1 MRKSIFLTLLLA
13 AFFVVSANPVDVNTA
28 KSIGTKFL
36 QASTNVKSADDLQL
50 VATYNIDR
58 GDAAFYV
65 FNAENGFV
73 IVSADDCATPILAY
87 SDEGVFNADDVP
99 PAMQGYLEGF
109 IERIKYG
116 VSKDVSDEQILKR
129 WKLVKTTG
137 RMNDKR
143 NTPVVSPLLT
153 SLWDQNRYYNI
164 MCPLAASGGSGGHV
178 YAGCV
183 ATAMGQI
190 MYYHK
195 KPVTGKGSHSYTH
208 ATYGT
213 QSVNFGAT
221 TYGWGNMPDQL
232 TSGSTDDQKNAV
244 ATLLYHCGVSV
255 NMDYG
260 TGGSGA
266 NSRDVPYVLKTYFRY
281 STEMSEG
288 DRNDYDD
295 KVWLARVKACL
306 DLHRPVYYSGKDVA
320 NNGKISGHAFVCDG
334 YDDNDLLHMNWGW
347 SGSKNCYVAVD
358 VVHPEGDAHYF
369 KYNNYAIFNIHP
381 GDDGITTTHT
391 VDVAYNNASLGTVS
405 GGGTDIANG
414 AEITI
419 TATAVGD
426 NVFCYW
432 SENGGIVSTDKVYKF
447 KVYYSRD
454 IEAVFMEPNS
464 LTITPSVY
472 ESVGGTVSA
481 SADYSYG
488 DIATI
493 TATPAENY
501 TFCYWMNGTEI
512 VSSDNPYSFKVTENS
527 NFTARFAPE
536 ADVCEIIFTLD
547 DYYKDGWNG
556 NQLKVKY
563 ENTFTDVLEPNLYT
577 ATIFN
582 RKVVDG
588 TQVALSWT
596 LGLYVDE
603 CRFSL
608 KNSNGVVFY
617 DVPSVNPKTFG
628 HSFTMNCSASSGCV
642 FNGGMSSNKWSE
654 SSNWASGTKPTS
666 TDITNINSDVTVDEN
681 VTVGTLNIFEDKTV
695 TINFGVTL
703 TVTGT
708 IAQLSG
714 SNIVIEDGG
723 QLVNETQGI
732 YGKVKKNV
740 NAYEESVDG
749 WYAVSTPADDIAFAN
764 VSNLTDVAYDVY
776 RYNES
781 VATWENCRNP
791 EHPFN
796 SFESGRGYLY
806 RRADDSALEFNGTLT
821 TSYVGYRLS
830 YTTAMGDLK
839 GFHLIGNP
847 YAHNIYKGANTAFYN
862 YSYLEDGFYT
872 LQNNGVWLAGA
883 DNSTPINP
891 CEAILVKAKSF
902 VTQGDWLYFV
912 NSTASGASKD
922 VGNVI
927 QFAVSNDNFE
937 DVAYAIF
944 KDGDGLNKI
953 EHRNDKAQML
963 YIHNNDADYAVADI
977 DDETKEFDLYFKAAT
992 VGKYNLKVNADGDF
1006 SYLHLIDRLTG
1017 EDVDLLTE
1025 TEYSF
1030 VGSPSD
1036 PVERFVIAMA
1046 NPDSLE
1052 SSENSMFAYQN
1063 GDEIVITD
1071 EGTLQIFD
1079 IMGRMISTNNVVK
1092 GETIHKPAQTGV
1104 YIFQLLGNDI
1114 KTQKIIIK

>member
-1 MRKSIFLTLLLA
+1 MA
-13 AFFVVSANPVDVNTA
+13 AFFVASANPVDVNTA

-36 QASTNVKSADDLQL
+36 QASTNVKSTADLQL
-50 VATYNIDR
+50 VATYSIDR

-65 FNAENGFV
+65 FNAENGYV
-73 IVSADDCATPILAY
+73 IVAADDCATPILAY
-87 SDEGVFNADDVP
+87 SNEGCFNAEDIP
-99 PAMQGYLEGF
+99 PAMQQYLYGF
-109 IERIKYG
+109 VEQIQYG
-116 VSKDVSDEQILKR
+116 VENNISADEKTAKQ
-129 WKLVKTTG
+129 WELVKTIG
-137 RMNDKR
+137 KFYENR
-143 NTPVVSPLLT
+143 NVTTVEPLVSAT
-153 SLWDQNRYYNI
+153 WWQNTYYNR
-164 MCPLAASGGSGGHV
+164 MCPEDPNSHDDGHV
-178 YAGCV
+178 LVGCV
-183 ATAMGQI
+183 ATAMGEI
-190 MYYHK
+190 MHYYK
-195 KPVTGKGSHSYTH
+195 WPETGKGSHSYTPSG
-208 ATYGT
+208 YPI
-213 QSVNFGAT
+213 QSVSFGAT
-221 TYGWGNMPDQL
+221 TYDWNNMPNIL
-232 TSGSTDDQKNAV
+232 LSTPTEPTETQINAV
-244 ATLLYHCGVSV
+244 ATLLWHCGVSV
-255 NMDYG
+255 NMKYG
-260 TGGSGA
+260 INGSGA
-266 NSRDVPYVLKTYFRY
+266 SSVNVPNALLSYFRY
-281 STEMSEG
+281 SDELSYNEK
-288 DRNDYDD
+288 DNYDD
-295 KVWLARVKACL
+295 DVWLAMVKACL
-306 DLHRPVYYSGKDVA
+306 DMGRPLYYSASSVNASGVRT
-320 NNGKISGHAFVCDG
+320 GHAFVCDG
-334 YDDNDLLHMNWGW
+334 YDADDKLHFNWGW
-347 SGSKNCYVAVD
+347 NGRSDGYFALNAMNPGS
-358 VVHPEGDAHYF
+358 F
-369 KYNNYAIFNIHP
+369 KFKFQHAAIFNIHP
-381 GDDGITTTHT
+381 DKDGATQHT
-391 VDVAYNNASLGTVS
+391 VSVSSNDNDFGSATITGNGIFNYGANATV
-405 GGGTDIANG
+405 
-414 AEITI
+414 
-419 TATAVGD
+419 TATANSGYIF
-426 NVFCYW
+426 NYW
-432 SENGGIVSTDKVYKF
+432 SENGAVVSTENTYSF
-447 KVYYSRD
+447 KVMYDRNLVANFST
-454 IEAVFMEPNS
+454 PNNLS
-464 LTITPSVY
+464 ITLSVY
-472 ESVGGTVSA
+472 NNTGGSVSESA
-481 SADYSYG
+481 NYSYG
-488 DIATI
+488 ETAEVAAT
-493 TATPAENY
+493 ANDDY
-501 TFCYWMNGTEI
+501 VFMYWLEGTEI
-512 VSSDNPYSFKVTENS
+512 VSSDNPYSFKVTGNS
-527 NFTARFAPE
+527 NLTARFAPE
-536 ADVCEIIFTLD
+536 ANVCEIIFTLD
-547 DYYKDGWNG
+547 DFYKDGWNG
-556 NQLKVKY
+556 NKLNVKY

-577 ATIFN
+577 ATTFN

-617 DVPSVNPKTFG
+617 DVPTVNPKTFG

-695 TINFGVTL
+695 TINSGITL

-723 QLVNETQGI
+723 QLVNQTQGI
-732 YGKVKKNV
+732 TGTVKKAV

-862 YSYLEDGFYT
+862 YSYLEDGFYS
-872 LQNNGVWLAGA
+872 LQTDGTWLAGT
-883 DNSTPINP
+883 DNSTAIKP
-891 CEAILVKAKSF
+891 CEAILVQAKDF

-1017 EDVDLLTE
+1017 EEVDLLTE

-1036 PVERFVIAMA
+1036 SVERFVIAMA

-1052 SSENSMFAYQN
+1052 SSENSMFANQN